1 MRFHLI
7 FFIFFFYVGD
17 LLSQVSI
24 LSDGKWFK
32 IGVVKSGV
40 YKLDKNFFD
49 INNISLE
56 GISPDKIKIYGSGYN
71 GSLPQLNSQSEIIE
85 PQEIQSIF
93 NGNQD
98 SKFDENEFLYFHLQ
112 SSDKIYFD
120 SLENDLKIKKNI
132 YTDTAY
138 YFINIGGESRKL
150 VHVENNPN
158 VYNREEES
166 AFYTFNYENDMY
178 SVIQSGREWYGEIFS
193 PGEFFSIPFDNF
205 IL

>member
-49 INNISLE
+49 INNISLD
-56 GISPDKIKIYGSGYN
+56 GMSPDKIKIYGSGYN
-71 GSLPQLNSQSEIIE
+71 GSLPQINSQSEIIE

-158 VYNREEES
+158 VYNRVEES
-166 AFYTFNYENDMY
+166 AFYTFNYE
-178 SVIQSGREWYGEIFS
+178 FKKT
-193 PGEFFSIPFDNF
+193 
-205 IL
+205 